1 VSITVT
7 VIDGRSGFPAEGVVV
22 TIVGRPGRDQAFQ
35 VHGLT
40 DARGD
45 FTCART
51 TELLVKGEYYSVELD
66 VDAYFASLG
75 IVAGYKQ
82 ITILVRVIDAQADY
96 RMGLFVTPFAHATWG
111 IR

>member
-7 VIDGRSGFPAEGVVV
+7 VIDGRSGYPAEGVVV
-22 TIVGRPGRDQAFQ
+22 TIIGRPGDHQAYRIR
-35 VHGLT
+35 GRT

-45 FTCART
+45 FTCSPPA
-51 TELLVKGEYYSVELD
+51 ELLGRGEYCAIELD

-82 ITILVRVIDAQADY
+82 VTVLVWVLDAQADY
-96 RMGLFVTPFAHATWG
+96 RMGSLITPWAHVIWG
-111 IR
+111 LR